1 MRILLVHPSALM
13 YSELYLRLEP
23 LGLERVASS
32 LLAEG
37 HEVRMVDLQV
47 YGHPDYFAALADFR
61 PDAVGM
67 SLNYLANVPEVVD
80 LAKKT
85 KAVAPRC
92 KVFVGGHS
100 VSFIA
105 SHVLS
110 HGEGAIDAV
119 LRGEGESGAP
129 PLVQALLDGG
139 LDTVAGAVGLDTVG
153 PSQET
158 VHSIDDYIPARHIGG
173 RRRKY
178 FIGVLDPCASIEFSR
193 GCPWD
198 CSFCSAWTFYGRSY
212 RQVSPEA
219 AAEDLAR
226 VPEPGVFL
234 VDDVAFIK
242 PEHGMAI
249 AHEVERRGIKKEYYL
264 ETRTDVLVRH
274 PEVFAYWKRLGLNYM
289 FLGLEAIDEEGLKAF
304 RKRSTTDVNARAL
317 QVARDLGLSVAVN
330 LIVDPAWDETRF
342 ATVREWAMSVPEI
355 VHLTVQTPYPGTET
369 WHSEARQLTTRDYRL
384 FDIQHAVL
392 PTTLP
397 LPRFYEE
404 LVKTQS
410 ILAKKHLGVSALAQT
425 LGIVARH
432 LAHGQTNF
440 LKMIWNFSRVYNPE
454 RQLADHRLDVDY
466 ELPEPPATPEKA
478 PDRSSLYV
486 HVPVRR
492 RQKVSAGEGAA
503 AAAGDGTA
511 GGDGVSGAT
520 GTSR

>member
-32 LLAEG
+32 LQAEG
-37 HEVRMVDLQV
+37 HDVRMVDLQV
-47 YGHPDYFAALADFR
+47 YGHRDYFAALEDFR
-61 PDAVGM
+61 PEAVGM

-80 LAKKT
+80 LAKAT
-85 KAVAPRC
+85 KLVAPRC

-105 SHVLS
+105 ERVLE
-110 HGEGAIDAV
+110 HGAGAIDAV
-119 LRGEGESGAP
+119 LRGEGESGTPA
-129 PLVQALLDGG
+129 LVQALADGG
-139 LDTVAGAVGLDTVG
+139 LEKVPGAVAPDAVG
-153 PSQET
+153 PAPET
-158 VHSIDDYIPARHIGG
+158 VHSLDDHLPARGIGG

-219 AAEDLAR
+219 AAEDLER

-249 AHEVERRGIKKEYYL
+249 GHEVERRRIRKEYYL
-264 ETRTDVLVRH
+264 ETRTDVLVRQ

-289 FLGLEAIDEEGLKAF
+289 FLGLEAIDDEGLKAY

-317 QVARDLGLSVAVN
+317 QIARDLGLSVAVN
-330 LIVDPAWDETRF
+330 LIVDPSWDAGRF
-342 ATVREWAMSVPEI
+342 ATVREWAASVPEI

-369 WHSEARQLTTRDYRL
+369 WHSESRKLTTKDYRL

-392 PTTLP
+392 PTGLP
-397 LPRFYEE
+397 LPKFYDE
-404 LVKTQS
+404 LVKTQAV
-410 ILAKKHLGVSALAQT
+410 LARKHLGVAALAKT
-425 LGIVARH
+425 ARIVARH
-432 LAHGQTNF
+432 LSHGQTNF
-440 LKMIWNFSRVYNPE
+440 LKMIWNFSHVYNPD
-454 RQLADHRLDVDY
+454 RQLDDHGREVVY
-466 ELPEPPATPEKA
+466 ELPEPPPPSAKA
-478 PDRSSLYV
+478 PDRGSLYV
-486 HVPVRR
+486 HVPVRL
-492 RQKVSAGEGAA
+492 RQRSAGGAD
-503 AAAGDGTA
+503 AGIAEPPGMA
-511 GGDGVSGAT
+511 S
-520 GTSR
+520 